1 MTHDRIWY
9 LLGRKMASELLPEE
23 GIELE
28 HLLQQH
34 PDASYIKEVMMQQW
48 KDKQKDFSQS
58 EVESALQRHRQR
70 LREAED
76 SLPVP
81 RSKVFRM
88 FARIAGVAAAVLAV
102 FFAGRMWL
110 GTTKSVERQ
119 PLQQLVTQNGA
130 RSHIKL
136 PDGTRVWLNA
146 GSKLDYPR
154 QFASGSREVSLEG
167 EAYFDVVKDAGKPFI
182 VKTKTCAIRVLGTT
196 FNVRAY
202 PQESMAT
209 TSLVT
214 GSVEV
219 MVDEKVIRRLLPN
232 EKLSI
237 PVNVVAVSNTTVTS
251 NTPSIKIGTLTQVKD
266 SVMAETAW
274 VDNKLA
280 FRKLPLGEIAKRMEQ
295 WYGTQIRFKNEDKKQ
310 LSFSAVF
317 EKENLIEALQALE
330 LGGGFHFTKDTDS
343 VIWIE

>member
-9 LLGRKMASELLPEE
+9 LLGRKMANELLPEE
-23 GIELE
+23 GTELE
-28 HLLQQH
+28 RLLQQH

-48 KDKQKDFSQS
+48 KDKQKDFPQS
-58 EVESALQRHRQR
+58 EVEAALQRHKQR
-70 LREAED
+70 LQEAEE
-76 SLPVP
+76 SIPAP
-81 RSKVFRM
+81 RSNIVRM
-88 FARIAGVAAAVLAV
+88 VTRIAGIAAAVLV
-102 FFAGRMWL
+102 IFFAGRMWL
-110 GTTKSVERQ
+110 GTQKNVEKQ

-146 GSKLDYPR
+146 GSKLDYP
-154 QFASGSREVSLEG
+154 QHFASGSREVTLEG
-167 EAYFDVVKDAGKPFI
+167 EAYFDVVKDADKPFI

-237 PVNVVAVSNTTVTS
+237 PVNVVAANNTVATS
-251 NTPSIKIGTLTQVKD
+251 GTPGIKIGTLTQVED
-266 SVMAETAW
+266 SIIAETAW

-280 FRKLPLGEIAKRMEQ
+280 FRKLPLGEIARRMEQ
-295 WYGTQIRFKNEDKKQ
+295 WYGAQIRFKNEDKKQ

-330 LGGGFHFTKDTDS
+330 LGGGFHFTKDADS